1 MIEFDSDVVAETHA
15 LYLGTLGPIDF
26 ADGFTALISETV
38 DKHRI
43 LDNPPPLLRPY
54 VDAYIDLHRLL
65 EEIRFEVA
73 LAWLLIEDR
82 RVKVERGELAR
93 PALPRLIPMEALAL
107 PQRYMREPPA
117 PTELFADPYAG
128 ISGNR
133 VLGDWFAAQLLDS
146 ALFRSVAVCD
156 RLAILLWVRAGREI
170 PTTKRG
176 REHHPAFT
184 PRHLD
189 VLVRDYGEQA
199 EWASLRAL
207 ADNELFTF
215 TKELRDGFTHSR
227 RLVSELHGEPIVA
240 YAMEAPKRGVD
251 ADEHR
256 ALALAFYDVILRP
269 AIGLGG
275 VLLGNRSDDGCREA
289 ATA

>member
-1 MIEFDSDVVAETHA
+1 VASHRGPTREGRTRRAGSAGAAASDSDGGLSVASAIHA
-15 LYLGTLGPIDF
+15 RAAS
-26 ADGFTALISETV
+26 ADG
-38 DKHRI
+38 
-43 LDNPPPLLRPY
+43 
-54 VDAYIDLHRLL
+54 
-65 EEIRFEVA
+65 
-73 LAWLLIEDR
+73 
-82 RVKVERGELAR
+82 
-93 PALPRLIPMEALAL
+93 
-107 PQRYMREPPA
+107 
-117 PTELFADPYAG
+117 LFADPYAG